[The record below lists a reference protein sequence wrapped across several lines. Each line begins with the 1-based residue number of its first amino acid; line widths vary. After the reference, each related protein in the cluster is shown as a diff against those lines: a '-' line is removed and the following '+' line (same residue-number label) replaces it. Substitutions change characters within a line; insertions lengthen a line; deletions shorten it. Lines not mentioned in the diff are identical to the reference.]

1 MMFPKTYEVTTKYIN
16 DDLMLRSQTHTY
28 DTLSEAL
35 NSIHKIKVAQGYEI
49 LSYEIFVKREMFDMS
64 KL

>member
-1 MMFPKTYEVTTKYIN
+1 MFPKTYEVTTKYIN
-16 DDLMLRSQTHTY
+16 DTLMLRSQTHTF
-28 DTLSEAL
+28 DRLSDAL
-35 NSIHKIKVAQGYEI
+35 NSVHKIKVPEGYEI